1 MQKQYPHSDDS
12 LPAVTAPPK
21 ALVTPGVL
29 PPVTLE
35 RPCALQVLRTVF
47 GYDSFRGQQQ
57 AIIQQLIAGQDVL
70 VLMPTGG
77 GKSLCYQIPALVMDG
92 VGIVISPLIAL
103 MQDQVSA
110 LHQVGVRAAFLNS
123 TLSLEQSR
131 ETEQRLLNGEL
142 DLLYIAPERLSN
154 SRTQAL
160 FGRCKIALFA
170 IDEAHCVSQW
180 GHDFR
185 ADYLLLSVLHQQF
198 PQVPRIALT
207 ATADER
213 TRQEIINRLALENAQ
228 VFISGFDRPNIRY
241 RIVQKDNARQQLLSF
256 IRSEHAGDTGI
267 VYCLSRKKVED
278 TAEWLNQKGL
288 RALPYHAGMSNELR
302 QKNQHQFL
310 MEDGLIIVATIAFGM
325 GIDKPNVRFVAH
337 LDLPK
342 SIESYYQETG
352 RAGRDGLP
360 ANAWM
365 AYGLQDVLTLRQML
379 GSSNADEAHKRIEYH
394 KLDAMLALCEMVSCR
409 RQALLAY
416 FGDVQGCTS
425 AAGGRKPG
433 AADILEHNC
442 GNCDTCLEPV
452 ETWDGTVA
460 AQQALSCIYR
470 TGQRFGVTYLIDVLL
485 GKSDERIRQFGHDK
499 QSTFGIGKA
508 LDEKQWR
515 SVFRQLVA
523 KSLVEIDLEGHGSL
537 KLTDACRPV
546 LRGEQTL
553 MLRKDVQVAKTKRDK
568 FDRGHAATVADSALW
583 NALRAKRRELADE
596 QDVPPYVIFH
606 DATLMMM
613 VERKPRNHQ
622 QLSLISGIGQRKL
635 DLYGDKFLAV
645 LAEFADDSQ
654 AESVSDTVTD
664 TLELL
669 KLGYGIE
676 QVAQQRG
683 LKADTVYSHLAKGLE
698 SGTLRFEDGLDV
710 LAAEGVSRQE
720 IAEIETVLLA
730 MPEPQR
736 NALKPAFEQLGGVYS
751 YGVLRCVRAALQTQL
766 R

>member
-12 LPAVTAPPK
+12 LP
-21 ALVTPGVL
+21 
-29 PPVTLE
+29 PVTLA

-379 GSSNADEAHKRIEYH
+379 GSSNADDAHKRIEYH

-409 RQALLAY
+409 RQALLGY
-416 FGDVQGCTS
+416 FGDLIGN
-425 AAGGRKPG
+425 A
-433 AADILEHNC
+433 C

-452 ETWDGTVA
+452 ETWDGSVA

-568 FDRGHAATVADSALW
+568 FDRGQAATGADSALW
-583 NALRAKRRELADE
+583 NALRVKRRELADE

-613 VERKPRNHQ
+613 VERRPRNHQ

-635 DLYGDKFLAV
+635 DLYGDEFLAV
-645 LAEFADDSQ
+645 LAEFDGASH
-654 AESVSDTVTD
+654 AESAIDTVTD

-676 QVAQQRG
+676 QVAQRRS

-698 SGTLRFEDGLDV
+698 NGAFRVEDGLDV
-710 LAAEGVSRQE
+710 LAAEGVSAND
-720 IAEIETVLLA
+720 IAGIESVLLA
-730 MPEPQR
+730 MPEAQR
-736 NALKPAFEQLGGVYS
+736 NALKPAFEQLGGAYS
-751 YGVLRCVRAALQTQL
+751 YGVLRCVRAALQTRL